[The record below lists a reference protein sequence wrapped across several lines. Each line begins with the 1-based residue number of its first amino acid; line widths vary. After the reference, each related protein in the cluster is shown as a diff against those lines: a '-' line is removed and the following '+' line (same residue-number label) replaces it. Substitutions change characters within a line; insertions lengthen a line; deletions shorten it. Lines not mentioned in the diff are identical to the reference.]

1 MEVRINKF
9 LSEAGVCSRREADR
23 QIEAG
28 NVTIGGKTARMG
40 DQVSDGQEVCFCGR
54 PVQKEK
60 EMILIALNKPAGI
73 VCTAEKREKNNVID
87 FLHYPK
93 RIYPVGRL
101 DKESEGLLLL
111 TNNGEIVN
119 KIMRSGNMHEKEYLV
134 TVNRP
139 VTDAFLH
146 GMANGVPLVELGTTT
161 RKCRVERTGKK
172 QFRIILT
179 QGLNRQI
186 RRMCRALDYHVMNLK
201 RVRIMNIQLGTLK
214 RGEYR
219 ELTEKELSDLMK
231 LVEGSTNLPAR
242 EAAKIGKLVDPAK
255 AAGKTA
261 RSGYQ
266 GKKNDRKP
274 FVKNG
279 ERKPFEKK
287 SGTGKVWRNV
297 REDSEKKPEKKAP
310 ASPESWKPGAPER
323 KEHKIWTTRSR
334 G

>member
-1 MEVRINKF
+1 MGHMWII
-9 LSEAGVCSRREADR
+9 LSR
-23 QIEAG
+23 
-28 NVTIGGKTARMG
+28 
-40 DQVSDGQEVCFCGR
+40 
-54 PVQKEK
+54 
-60 EMILIALNKPAGI
+60 
-73 VCTAEKREKNNVID
+73 
-87 FLHYPK
+87 
-93 RIYPVGRL
+93 
-101 DKESEGLLLL
+101 
-111 TNNGEIVN
+111 
-119 KIMRSGNMHEKEYLV
+119 
-134 TVNRP
+134 
-139 VTDAFLH
+139 
-146 GMANGVPLVELGTTT
+146 T
-161 RKCRVERTGKK
+161 RKTTVH
-172 QFRIILT
+172 
-179 QGLNRQI
+179 GLWI
-186 RRMCRALDYHVMNLK
+186 SL
-201 RVRIMNIQLGTLK
+201 I
-214 RGEYR
+214 
-219 ELTEKELSDLMK
+219 LTEKELSDLMK